1 MSRRNRSPKMEG
13 KATEITAE
21 TETAATETE
30 TATTVRSTSSL
41 AQSWMEDMNKDTDI
55 NTGYLMKQPQGV
67 YGRRVRELINHTMSQ
82 SSEVK
87 AILNSRKA
95 KPHPFTI
102 YAFYICKF
110 LAEYVFPVVLAGF
123 ISYMYYKGSQIELSH
138 GQPAPPKPFKF
149 RPSTSFDSAIHTGGF
164 LGEFAHGILS
174 VPVGFILGFVERGLR
189 ISEIGHYM
197 VNSRN
202 TFIYTPILF
211 VLVYFMTLFLFRF
224 LLNLY
229 RLWRME
235 KTLWSY
241 QEVVLQETE
250 QTLER
255 AITGFM
261 RPHLLEH
268 FHAYMNTQPENPITL
283 HVRQL
288 KTQFT
293 GQDEGIRMSI
303 LDSLTHKVKMMSF
316 ADLMCQG
323 HVSPEYLDGVHKLIR
338 LADEDLSTT
347 MFRLNREIAN
357 IPGTVANRFKL
368 KKENVVVE

>member
-1 MSRRNRSPKMEG
+1 
-13 KATEITAE
+13 
-21 TETAATETE
+21 
-30 TATTVRSTSSL
+30 
-41 AQSWMEDMNKDTDI
+41 MEDMNKDIDI
-55 NTGYLMKQPQGV
+55 NTGYLVKQPQGV
-67 YGRRVRELINHTMSQ
+67 FGRRVKELINHTMSQ

-110 LAEYVFPVVLAGF
+110 LAEYVVPVILAGS
-123 ISYMYYKGSQIELSH
+123 ISYMYYKGSQIEPIH
-138 GQPAPPKPFKF
+138 AQQPPPKLFKF
-149 RPSTSFDSAIHTGGF
+149 RPSTSFDSAIYTGNF

-174 VPVGFILGFVERGLR
+174 VPVGLILGFVERGLR

-229 RLWRME
+229 KIWRVE

-241 QEVVLQETE
+241 QEIVLQETE
-250 QTLER
+250 HTLER
-255 AITGFM
+255 AITGLM
-261 RPHLLEH
+261 RPHLLDY
-268 FHAYMNTQPENPITL
+268 FHAYMNTQPENPITI
-283 HVRQL
+283 HVREL
-288 KTQFT
+288 KIEFM

-303 LDSLTHKVKMMSF
+303 LDSLSHKIKMISF

-323 HVSPEYLDGVHKLIR
+323 NVSSEYLDGVHKLIR
-338 LADEDLSTT
+338 LADEDLSIT
-347 MFRLNREIAN
+347 MFRLNREITN
-357 IPGTVANRFKL
+357 IPGSVAGRLKS
-368 KKENVVVE
+368 KKENRVLE